1 MRIIVDMDGT
11 IANLYGFPNWLER
24 IRAHDASPY
33 RAAAPMKRLA
43 MAIRKAQ
50 AAGISFSV
58 VSWLSKEPHKVFDHD
73 TRVAKREW
81 LDFPSDEI
89 HLVKYGTP
97 KSRYRAPN
105 VLIDDNAEVR
115 AQFSK
120 CSAIDPAKVDMVG
133 KVGGRLT
140 SASYGLGGHHL
151 ILFP

>member
-33 RAAAPMKRLA
+33 RAAAPMWDMKQLA
-43 MAIRKAQ
+43 AAIRKAQ

-81 LDFPSDEI
+81 LDQFDFPSDEI

-105 VLIDDNAEVR
+105 ERNVLIDDNAEVR

-120 CSAIDPAKVDMVG
+120 FNNCSAIDPAKVNIVEWLE
-133 KVGGRLT
+133 RLVEE
-140 SASYGLGGHHL
+140 
-151 ILFP
+151 